1 MNTSTIAAIATA
13 PGQGGVAI
21 VRLSGPEAE
30 RILLEVFRPAKKA
43 ELVSHM
49 LTYGHVFDQDTV
61 IDECMAVLMR
71 APRSYTREDV
81 AEIQLHGGGYIAQR
95 VLELCLAH
103 GAELA
108 SPGEFTRRA
117 FLGGR
122 IDLSQ
127 AEAVMS
133 LIAAQGE
140 QSHRAAMRQLQGGA
154 SSFIRKAADDL
165 YEIQA
170 GVAACIDYPEEID
183 EAEAAADMLPRT
195 EALANRIDAACD
207 ERAARIL
214 QSGLRVALCGQPNV
228 GKSSLLNAL
237 LGDERAIVTPIP
249 GTTRD
254 MVMGDLLLGG
264 SVIHLTDTAGLH
276 HTDDPVEQLGVAR
289 ARRAMDEADLVL
301 ALFDQSRPLDDDDR
315 ALLHELQG
323 RNVLIVLNKADLSPV
338 LTAADVTA
346 LLPAELPMDAP
357 VCTVSA
363 ADETTLAPLKSYL
376 AEQAAVS
383 DKLALTQPRHVE
395 AARRA
400 ARHLRQAA
408 ETARALS
415 VDMASIDLQA
425 AQLALAEITGDEVE
439 ERLLDRV
446 FGMFCVG
453 K

>member
-21 VRLSGPEAE
+21 VRLSGPDAE
-30 RILLEVFRPAKKA
+30 RILMEIFRPAKKGD
-43 ELVSHM
+43 LTSHM
-49 LTYGHVFDQDTV
+49 LTYGHVHDGDTM
-61 IDECMAVLMR
+61 IDEAMAVLMR

-95 VLELCLAH
+95 VLALCLRD

-117 FLGGR
+117 FLNGR

-127 AEAVMS
+127 AEAVMN
-133 LIAAQGE
+133 LIAAQGD
-140 QSHRAAMRQLQGGA
+140 QAHRAAMRQLQGGA
-154 SSFIRKAADDL
+154 SSFIRKAADEL

-183 EAEAAADMLPRT
+183 EEEAAADMIPRT
-195 EALANRIDAACD
+195 EALAAQIDSACD

-214 QSGLRVALCGQPNV
+214 QSGLHVALCGQPNV

-237 LGDERAIVTPIP
+237 LGEERAIVTPIP

-254 MVMGDLLLGG
+254 MVQGDLILGG

-276 HTDDPVEQLGVAR
+276 ATDDPVEQLGVAR
-289 ARRAMDEADLVL
+289 ARRAMEEADLVL
-301 ALFDQSRPLDDDDR
+301 AVFDMSRPLDTDDR
-315 ALLHELQG
+315 TLLHELQG
-323 RNVLIVLNKADLSPV
+323 KNVLIVLNKADLAPV
-338 LTAADVTA
+338 LSAADVTA
-346 LLPAELPMDAP
+346 LLPAGLPMDAP
-357 VCTVSA
+357 LLTVSA
-363 ADETTLAPLKSYL
+363 ADETTLAPLKAYL

-383 DKLALTQPRHVE
+383 DNLALTQPRHVE

-415 VDMASIDLQA
+415 VDMSSIDLQA

>member
-1 MNTSTIAAIATA
+1 MNNDTIGAIATA

-30 RILLEVFRPAKKA
+30 RILMKVFRPAGSRA
-43 ELVSHM
+43 LPMTSHM
-49 LTYGHVFDQDTV
+49 LVYGHVVDGGEI

-81 AEIQLHGGGYIAQR
+81 AEIQLHGGAYLSQR
-95 VLELCLAH
+95 VLDVCLQG
-103 GAELA
+103 GARLA
-108 SPGEFTRRA
+108 EPGEFTRRA
-117 FLGGR
+117 FLNGR

-127 AEAVMS
+127 AEAVMG

-140 QSHRAAMRQLQGGA
+140 QSRRAAMRQLSGGA
-154 SSFIRKAADDL
+154 SSFIRKAADTL
-165 YEIQA
+165 YELQA

-183 EAEAAADMLPRT
+183 EAEAAAGLIPRAR
-195 EALANRIDAACD
+195 ALAAELDAASD
-207 ERAARIL
+207 ERSARIL

-237 LGDERAIVTPIP
+237 LGEERAIVTPIP

-254 MVMGDLLLGG
+254 MVTGDMLLGG

-276 HTDDPVEQLGVAR
+276 ATDDPVEQLGVAR
-289 ARRAMDEADLVL
+289 ARRAMDEADTVL
-301 ALFDQSRPLDDDDR
+301 AVLDASRRLSPEDR
-315 ALLHELQG
+315 ALLTGLRG
-323 RNVLIVLNKADLSPV
+323 RNCAIVLNKADLPPAIS
-338 LTAADVTA
+338 
-346 LLPAELPMDAP
+346 PAEASAMLPEAP
-357 VCTVSA
+357 VMVVSA
-363 ADETTLAPLKSYL
+363 GDPATLAPVKAHL
-376 AEQAAVS
+376 AQLAAVS
-383 DKLALTQPRHVE
+383 DHLALTQPRHVE

-408 ETARALS
+408 ETAETLS

-425 AQLALAEITGDEVE
+425 AQLALSEITGDEVE

>member
-49 LTYGHVFDQDTV
+49 LTYGHVFDQDKV

-95 VLELCLAH
+95 VLELCLAR

-154 SSFIRKAADDL
+154 SSFIRKAADEL

-237 LGDERAIVTPIP
+237 LGEERAIVTPIP

-315 ALLHELQG
+315 ALLRELQG

-346 LLPAELPMDAP
+346 LLPAGLPMDAP

-408 ETARALS
+408 ETARTLS

>member
-1 MNTSTIAAIATA
+1 MNTTTITAIATA

-30 RILLEVFRPAKKA
+30 RILLDVFHPAKKGP
-43 ELVSHM
+43 LTSHM
-49 LTYGHVFDQDTV
+49 LTYGHVYDGNTIV
-61 IDECMAVLMR
+61 DETMAVLMR
-71 APRSYTREDV
+71 APRSYTRENV
-81 AEIQLHGGGYIAQR
+81 AELQLHGGGYIAQR
-95 VLELCLAH
+95 VLELCLRH

-117 FLGGR
+117 FLNGR

-127 AEAVMS
+127 AEAVMN
-133 LIAAQGE
+133 LIAAQGD
-140 QSHRAAMRQLQGGA
+140 QAHRAAMRQLQGGA
-154 SSFIRKAADDL
+154 SSFIRKAADEL
-165 YEIQA
+165 YAIQA

-195 EALANRIDAACD
+195 EALAAQIDAACN

-237 LGDERAIVTPIP
+237 LGEERAIVTPIP

-254 MVMGDLLLGG
+254 MVMGDLILGG

-276 HTDDPVEQLGVAR
+276 ATDDPVEQLGVAR

-301 ALFDQSRPLDDDDR
+301 AVFDQSRPLDTDDL
-315 ALLHELQG
+315 ALLTELQG
-323 RNVLIVLNKADLSPV
+323 RNVLLVLNKADLAPA
-338 LTAADVTA
+338 LTPTDLTA
-346 LLPAELPMDAP
+346 LLPAGLPMDAP
-357 VCTVSA
+357 VLTVSA
-363 ADETTLAPLKSYL
+363 ADEATLAPLKAYL
-376 AEQAAVS
+376 AQQAAVS
-383 DKLALTQPRHVE
+383 DNLALTQPRHVE

-408 ETARALS
+408 ETARSLS
-415 VDMASIDLQA
+415 VDMAAIDLQA
-425 AQLALAEITGDEVE
+425 ALLALAEITGDEVE

>member
-21 VRLSGPEAE
+21 VRLSGPNAE
-30 RILLEVFRPAKKA
+30 RILFEIFRPAKKGI
-43 ELVSHM
+43 VPPSHM
-49 LTYGHVFDQDTV
+49 LTYGHVYDQDTLV
-61 IDECMAVLMR
+61 DEAMAVIMR

-95 VLELCLAH
+95 VLELTLAH

-108 SPGEFTRRA
+108 APGEFTRRA
-117 FLGGR
+117 FLNGR

-127 AEAVMS
+127 AEAVMN
-133 LIAAQGE
+133 LIAAQGD
-140 QSHRAAMRQLQGGA
+140 QAHRAAMRQLQGGA

-165 YEIQA
+165 YAIQA

-183 EAEAAADMLPRT
+183 ESEAAADMIPRT
-195 EALANRIDAACD
+195 EQLAAQLDAACD

-237 LGDERAIVTPIP
+237 LGEERAIVTPIP

-254 MVMGDLLLGG
+254 MVQGDLILAG

-276 HTDDPVEQLGVAR
+276 ATDDPVEQLGVAR
-289 ARRAMDEADLVL
+289 ARRAMTEADLVL
-301 ALFDQSRPLDDDDR
+301 AVFDQSRPLEADDHT
-315 ALLHELQG
+315 LLAELQG
-323 RNVLIVLNKADLSPV
+323 RNVLIVLNKADLSPAI
-338 LTAADVTA
+338 TAEDVIT
-346 LLPAELPMDAP
+346 LLPAP
-357 VCTVSA
+357 VITVSA
-363 ADETTLAPLKSYL
+363 ADETSLAPLKAYL
-376 AEQAAVS
+376 AQQAAVA
-383 DKLALTQPRHVE
+383 DHLALTQPRHVE

-400 ARHLRQAA
+400 ARHLRQAV
-408 ETARALS
+408 ETARMLS

-425 AQLALAEITGDEVE
+425 AQLALAEITGDQVE
-439 ERLLDRV
+439 EKLLDNV

>member
-1 MNTSTIAAIATA
+1 MTTDTIAAIATA

-30 RILLEVFRPAKKA
+30 AILLQVFLPANRNT
-43 ELVSHM
+43 LPLTSHL
-49 LTYGHVFDQDTV
+49 LTYGHVIDGSET

-81 AEIQLHGGGYIAQR
+81 AEIHLHGGAYLSQR
-95 VLELCLAH
+95 ILTLCLEN
-103 GAELA
+103 GARLA
-108 SPGEFTRRA
+108 DPGEFTRRA
-117 FLGGR
+117 FLNGR

-127 AEAVMS
+127 AEAVMG

-140 QSHRAAMRQLQGGA
+140 QSRKAAMRQLSGGA
-154 SSFIRKAADDL
+154 SAFIRQAADEL
-165 YEIQA
+165 YALQA

-183 EAEAAADMLPRT
+183 EDEAAADLIPR
-195 EALANRIDAACD
+195 ANKLADDLDAACD
-207 ERAARIL
+207 ERAVRIL

-237 LGDERAIVTPIP
+237 LGEDRAIVTPIP

-254 MVMGDLLLGG
+254 MVTGDMTLGG

-276 HTDDPVEQLGVAR
+276 ATDDPVEQIGVAR
-289 ARRAMDEADLVL
+289 ARRAIEEADLVL
-301 ALFDQSRPLDDDDR
+301 AVLDASRALDNDDR
-315 ALLHELQG
+315 TLLADLSA
-323 RNVLIVLNKADLSPV
+323 RPCAIILNKADLP
-338 LTAADVTA
+338 AALSARDVQPLA
-346 LLPAELPMDAP
+346 PDAP
-357 VCTVSA
+357 VITLTTA
-363 ADETTLAPLKSYL
+363 NPATLAPLKAYL
-376 AEQAAVS
+376 TEQAAVS
-383 DKLALTQPRHVE
+383 DRLALTQPRHLE
-395 AARRA
+395 AARCA
-400 ARHLRQAA
+400 AQHLRQAA
-408 ETARALS
+408 ATAQSLT
-415 VDMASIDLQA
+415 VDMASLDLQA

>member
-30 RILLEVFRPAKKA
+30 RILYEVFHPAKKGA
-43 ELVSHM
+43 MPPSHM
-49 LTYGHVFDQDTV
+49 LTYGHIFDGDSL

-71 APRSYTREDV
+71 GPRSYTREDV

-95 VLELCLAH
+95 VLDLCLRH
-103 GAELA
+103 GAALA
-108 SPGEFTRRA
+108 APGEFTRRA
-117 FLGGR
+117 FLNGR

-140 QSHRAAMRQLQGGA
+140 QSHRAAMRQLRGGA
-154 SSFIRKAADDL
+154 SSFIRKAADEL
-165 YEIQA
+165 YNIQA

-183 EAEAAADMLPRT
+183 EEEAAADMIPRT
-195 EALANRIDAACD
+195 EALAAQLDAACD

-214 QSGLRVALCGQPNV
+214 QSGLQVALCGQPNV

-237 LGDERAIVTPIP
+237 LGEERAIVTPIP

-254 MVMGDLLLGG
+254 MVMGDLTLRG
-264 SVIHLTDTAGLH
+264 SIIHLTDTAGLH
-276 HTDDPVEQLGVAR
+276 ATDDPVEQLGVAR
-289 ARRAMDEADLVL
+289 ARRAMEDADLVL
-301 ALFDQSRPLDDDDR
+301 ALFDQSRPLDEDDR
-315 ALLHELQG
+315 TLLGELQG
-323 RNVLIVLNKADLSPV
+323 KNVLIVLNKSDLAP
-338 LTAADVTA
+338 AIAPDDVTP
-346 LLPAELPMDAP
+346 LLDAP
-357 VCTVSA
+357 LITVSA
-363 ADETTLAPLKSYL
+363 AEESTLAPLKAYL

-383 DKLALTQPRHVE
+383 DQLVLTQPRHIE

-408 ETARALS
+408 ATARTLS
-415 VDMASIDLQA
+415 VDMASIDLQS

-439 ERLLDRV
+439 EKLLDRV

>member
-1 MNTSTIAAIATA
+1 MNTTTIAAIATA

-30 RILLEVFRPAKKA
+30 CILLEIFRPAKKG

-49 LTYGHVFDQDTV
+49 LTYGHVLDGASTV
-61 IDECMAVLMR
+61 DECMAVLMR

-95 VLELCLAH
+95 VLELCLRH

-117 FLGGR
+117 FLNGR

-127 AEAVMS
+127 AEAVMN

-140 QSHRAAMRQLQGGA
+140 QSHRAAMHQLQGGA
-154 SSFIRKAADDL
+154 SSFIRKAADEL

-195 EALANRIDAACD
+195 EALADRINAACD

-228 GKSSLLNAL
+228 GKSRLLNAL
-237 LGDERAIVTPIP
+237 LGEERAIVTPIP

-254 MVMGDLLLGG
+254 MVMGDLVLGG

-276 HTDDPVEQLGVAR
+276 VTDDPVEQLGVAR

-301 ALFDQSRPLDDDDR
+301 ALFDQSRPLDADDR
-315 ALLHELQG
+315 ALLQELQG
-323 RNVLIVLNKADLSPV
+323 KNVLIVLNKADLTPA
-338 LTAADVTA
+338 LTAADVTS
-346 LLPAELPMDAP
+346 LLDAP
-357 VCTVSA
+357 VLTVSA
-363 ADETTLAPLKSYL
+363 ANENTLAPLKSYL
-376 AEQAAVS
+376 AQQAAVA
-383 DKLALTQPRHVE
+383 DNLALTQPRHVE

-408 ETARALS
+408 DTARALS

>member
-1 MNTSTIAAIATA
+1 MNTTTIAAIATA

-21 VRLSGPEAE
+21 VRLSGPDAE
-30 RILLEVFRPAKKA
+30 RILMEVFRPAKKA
-43 ELVSHM
+43 ALVSHM
-49 LTYGHVFDQDTV
+49 LTYGHVYDGDTIV
-61 IDECMAVLMR
+61 DETMAVLMR

-95 VLELCLAH
+95 VLALCLSH

-108 SPGEFTRRA
+108 APGEFTRRA
-117 FLGGR
+117 FLNGR

-127 AEAVMS
+127 AEAVMN
-133 LIAAQGE
+133 LIAAQGD
-140 QSHRAAMRQLQGGA
+140 QSHRAAMRQLRGGA
-154 SSFIRKAADDL
+154 SSFIRKAADEL
-165 YEIQA
+165 YAIQA

-183 EAEAAADMLPRT
+183 ESEAAADMIPRT
-195 EALANRIDAACD
+195 EALAAQIDAACD

-237 LGDERAIVTPIP
+237 LGEERAIVTPIP

-254 MVMGDLLLGG
+254 MVMGDLILGG

-276 HTDDPVEQLGVAR
+276 ATDDPVEQLGVAR

-301 ALFDQSRPLDDDDR
+301 AVFDQSRELDDDDR
-315 ALLHELQG
+315 ALLAELQG
-323 RNVLIVLNKADLSPV
+323 RNVLLLLNKADLTPV
-338 LTAADVTA
+338 LSPSDLTE
-346 LLPAELPMDAP
+346 LLGAP
-357 VCTVSA
+357 VLTVSA
-363 ADETTLAPLKSYL
+363 ADETTLAPLKTCL
-376 AEQAAVS
+376 AGQAAVS
-383 DKLALTQPRHVE
+383 DKLDLTQPRHVE

-400 ARHLRQAA
+400 ARHLRQAV
-408 ETARALS
+408 ETARTLS
-415 VDMASIDLQA
+415 VDMASIDLQS

>member
-13 PGQGGVAI
+13 PGQGGIAI
-21 VRLSGPEAE
+21 VRLSGPDAE
-30 RILLEVFRPAKKA
+30 RILMAVFRPARKGA
-43 ELVSHM
+43 LTSHL
-49 LTYGHVFDQDTV
+49 LTYGHVFDGSAPV
-61 IDECMAVLMR
+61 DECMAVLMR

-81 AEIQLHGGGYIAQR
+81 AELQLHGGGYIAQR
-95 VLELCLAH
+95 VLALCLRH

-108 SPGEFTRRA
+108 APGEFTRRA
-117 FLGGR
+117 FLNGR

-127 AEAVMS
+127 AEAVMA
-133 LIAAQGE
+133 LIAAQGD
-140 QSHRAAMRQLQGGA
+140 QAHRAAMRQLQGGA
-154 SSFIRKAADDL
+154 SSFIRKAADAL
-165 YEIQA
+165 YELQA

-183 EAEAAADMLPRT
+183 EAEAAADLIPRA
-195 EALANRIDAACD
+195 EALAAQLDAACD
-207 ERAARIL
+207 ERAVRIL

-237 LGDERAIVTPIP
+237 LGEERAIVTPIP

-254 MVMGDLLLGG
+254 MVMGDLVLGG

-276 HTDDPVEQLGVAR
+276 ATDDPVEQLGVAR

-301 ALFDQSRPLDDDDR
+301 AVFDMSRPLDANDR
-315 ALLHELQG
+315 ALLSALQG
-323 RNVLIVLNKADLSPV
+323 KNTLLLLNKADLPPV
-338 LTAADVTA
+338 LSTADLTA
-346 LLPAELPMDAP
+346 LLDAP
-357 VCTVSA
+357 LLTVSA
-363 ADETTLAPLKSYL
+363 AEEATLAALKTFL

-400 ARHLRQAA
+400 AQHLRQAA
-408 ETARALS
+408 ETARTLS
-415 VDMASIDLQA
+415 VDMASIDLQS